1 MHKSV
6 ELELVLVHLQCS
18 QNLLI
23 CGDASRNGHLHIA
36 VTGLAV
42 PSAT

>member
-1 MHKSV
+1 MHNSV
-6 ELELVLVHLQCS
+6 ELELVLVHLTCI

-23 CGDASRNGHLHIA
+23 CGCASRNEHLRIA
-36 VTGLAV
+36 VTGFAV